1 MHKRYLL
8 ILMTVLAFFLAACGS
23 SEETG
28 SSDNQDTA
36 AEEKKKDEGEEKE
49 KKEKKEEKEEK
60 EEKAT
65 DEEEAS
71 PNGGEVMTDNITE
84 QSEGDVEV
92 LYTNEDPGF
101 KNDMDG
107 FIVSVEKYQ
116 VLKVTDM
123 NDDMYIEFDDQND
136 GYVVVA
142 EVKVNNTKDKAM
154 YYPSFLRLQG
164 MNSTDFLT
172 SSRTF
177 VRDEYPKSEVEE
189 ETSKYAAGEEVTGLV
204 TFTMTNDQFDVLQS
218 VKPKLVIE
226 GGAADNSSFSDSYK
240 GNETFDFVY
249 GEQQKEEVEAESNL
263 YPDELTT
270 GNLANKTMIFEEE
283 GIDESKQLGD
293 VQVTLDGVQYAEI
306 EPTAGNEA
314 RFSNFGDAGM
324 VALTIKL
331 SLDNQSDQPVSIWN
345 LGSKVNVDDGRASV
359 LSQGMVEPSDPQAV
373 EAGESGEKY
382 HVFLFRKDDFESYG
396 SFQLEFGPFIADDGE
411 KMYKGET
418 VTFDLPR

>member
-1 MHKRYLL
+1 
-8 ILMTVLAFFLAACGS
+8 
-23 SEETG
+23 
-28 SSDNQDTA
+28 
-36 AEEKKKDEGEEKE
+36 
-49 KKEKKEEKEEK
+49 
-60 EEKAT
+60 
-65 DEEEAS
+65 
-71 PNGGEVMTDNITE
+71 MTDNITE

-226 GGAADNSSFSDSYK
+226 GELRIIAASAILTKETKHLISYTV
-240 GNETFDFVY
+240 N
-249 GEQQKEEVEAESNL
+249 
-263 YPDELTT
+263 
-270 GNLANKTMIFEEE
+270 NK
-283 GIDESKQLGD
+283 K
-293 VQVTLDGVQYAEI
+293 
-306 EPTAGNEA
+306 
-314 RFSNFGDAGM
+314 
-324 VALTIKL
+324 K
-331 SLDNQSDQPVSIWN
+331 
-345 LGSKVNVDDGRASV
+345 K
-359 LSQGMVEPSDPQAV
+359 
-373 EAGESGEKY
+373 
-382 HVFLFRKDDFESYG
+382 
-396 SFQLEFGPFIADDGE
+396 
-411 KMYKGET
+411 
-418 VTFDLPR
+418 